1 MNKTIVPHKNAFVN
15 HFYNFYS
22 HFMKF
27 FLKNVSK
34 DFKKPFFSIVGIY
47 FCNFEKSFIHFS
59 VFRKNHLTFF
69 FCKNLHLYICILSG
83 DSNASLRHRHV
94 HFRILHSSII
104 CYILPRVKKS
114 HSLLIPNNIAL
125 KWYHFAS
132 ISTFN

>member
-59 VFRKNHLTFF
+59 VFSQKSLNIFLLQKSSFIYMHSFGGFKRVSSAPTRTLPHSSLIYYMLYSPPREEISFVANTKQYRTQMVSFR
-69 FCKNLHLYICILSG
+69 LYIHI
-83 DSNASLRHRHV
+83 
-94 HFRILHSSII
+94 
-104 CYILPRVKKS
+104 
-114 HSLLIPNNIAL
+114 
-125 KWYHFAS
+125 
-132 ISTFN
+132 